1 MAKQEY
7 VERAVPIP
15 EGVRVDIRGKVVEVS
30 GPLGKL
36 AKDFAHMPVDI
47 AIRDSSVVV
56 SARWPRKRE
65 LGMVGTAA
73 GHVRNMIKGVT
84 KGFTYKLKIVY
95 AHFPMSVKFS
105 KQEGKVLIENFC
117 GEKTPRVAKVVEGAE
132 VLVSGDDV
140 IVKGIDLEAVSQTAA
155 NIEAATKIKDK
166 DLRVFLDGIYLY
178 EKSEGM

>member
-7 VERAVPIP
+7 VERIVPIP
-15 EGVRVDIRGKVVEVS
+15 EGVSVSLRGKAIEVS

-36 AKDFAHMPVDI
+36 TKDLSHMPVDI
-47 AIRDSSVVV
+47 ALKDSSVVI
-56 SARWPRKRE
+56 SAKWPKKKD

-73 GHVRNMIKGVT
+73 GHVKNMIKGVT

-105 KQEGKVLIENFC
+105 KPDGKVLIENFC
-117 GEKTPRVAKVVEGAE
+117 GEKTPRVAKVVGG
-132 VLVSGDDV
+132 VDVIVSGDDV
-140 IVKGIDLEAVSQTAA
+140 IVKGINLEDVSQTAA

-178 EKSEGM
+178 EKSEGI

>member
-7 VERAVPIP
+7 VERIVPIP
-15 EGVRVDIRGKVVEVS
+15 EGVSVNLRGKTVEVS

-36 AKDFAHMPVDI
+36 ERDLSHMPVDI
-47 AIRDSSVVV
+47 AIRDSSVVI
-56 SARWPRKRE
+56 SAKWPRKRD

-73 GHVRNMIKGVT
+73 GHIRNMMKGVT

-105 KQEGKVLIENFC
+105 KPDGKVLIENFC
-117 GEKTPRVAKVVEGAE
+117 GEKTPRVAKVVGG
-132 VLVSGDDV
+132 VDVIVSGDDV
-140 IVKGIDLEAVSQTAA
+140 IVKGINLEDVSQTAA

>member
-7 VERAVPIP
+7 VERIVQIP
-15 EGVRVDIRGKVVEVS
+15 EGVNVALNGKAIEVN
-30 GPLGKL
+30 GPLGRI
-36 AKDFAHMPVDI
+36 AKDFSHMPVDI
-47 AIRDSSVVV
+47 AIKDSSVVI
-56 SARWPRKRE
+56 SAKWPKKRD

-73 GHVRNMIKGVT
+73 GHIRNMIKGVT
-84 KGFTYKLKIVY
+84 KGFTYKMKIVY

-105 KQEGKVLIENFC
+105 KPDGKVFIENFC
-117 GEKTPRVAKVVEGAE
+117 GEKTPRVAKVVGD
-132 VLVSGDDV
+132 VDVVVSGDDV
-140 IVKGIDLEAVSQTAA
+140 IIKGINLEEVSQTAA